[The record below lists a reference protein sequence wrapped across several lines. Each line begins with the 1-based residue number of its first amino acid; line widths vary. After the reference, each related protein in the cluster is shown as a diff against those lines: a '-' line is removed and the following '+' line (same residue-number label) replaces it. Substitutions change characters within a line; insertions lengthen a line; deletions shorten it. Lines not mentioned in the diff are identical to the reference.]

1 MSYSKK
7 TFIGEITMVSK
18 KPSIPEEIMTRWR
31 RLVNIMGRV
40 TDTSAALITQIH
52 PETIEMLISSDSAN
66 NPYQANEVTPR
77 RCGLYCDWVVD
88 QKLPLLVNDAAK
100 DSYWENNPD
109 MAHNLTFYLG
119 YPLCWPDGEAFGT
132 LCVLDAEDNLS
143 AKKYRELIEEFQ
155 TIVNQDLAF
164 ILNQSVQQ
172 QEHNDFAKLL
182 AQQRNE
188 VKSRANDLA
197 EINTAM
203 RVLLNH
209 REKDKENLQDEL
221 LDEIRQTVK
230 PWLDK
235 LEHTELQ
242 KDQQLYIARIRD
254 HLSDSAELP
263 HKFWYLLTGMEQQVA
278 KAISH
283 GLSSKLIAKQMFVE
297 KSTIDFHRQNIRQKL
312 GLTSS
317 KTNLKS
323 FLLSFEH

>member
-1 MSYSKK
+1 M
-7 TFIGEITMVSK
+7 ESK

-31 RLVNIMGRV
+31 RLVNIMGQV

-66 NPYQANEVTPR
+66 NPYHANEVTPR

-143 AKKYRELIEEFQ
+143 AKKYRDLIEEFQ

-182 AQQRNE
+182 AQQRIE

-209 REKDKENLQDEL
+209 REKDKENLQHEL
-221 LDEIRQTVK
+221 LDEIRQLVK
-230 PWLDK
+230 PWLEK
-235 LEHTELQ
+235 LEHTELE

-254 HLSDSAELP
+254 HLSDSSDIP
-263 HKFWYLLTGMEQQVA
+263 HKFWYQLTGMEQEVA

>member
-1 MSYSKK
+1 MA
-7 TFIGEITMVSK
+7 SK
-18 KPSIPEEIMTRWR
+18 KPSIPEEIMTRWC

-52 PETIEMLISSDSAN
+52 PETIEMLISSDSAS
-66 NPYQANEVTPR
+66 NPYKVNEVTPR

-100 DSYWENNPD
+100 DSYWKTNPD
-109 MAHNLTFYLG
+109 MEHNLTFYLG

-143 AKKYRELIEEFQ
+143 AKKYRDLIEEFQ

-182 AQQRNE
+182 AKQRNE

-209 REKDKENLQDEL
+209 REKDKDNLQDEL
-221 LDEIRQTVK
+221 LDEIRQSVK

-235 LEHTELQ
+235 LEYTELQ
-242 KDQQLYIARIRD
+242 KDQTLYIARIRD
-254 HLSDSAELP
+254 HLSDHSSNSAELS

>member
-1 MSYSKK
+1 
-7 TFIGEITMVSK
+7 
-18 KPSIPEEIMTRWR
+18 MTRWR
-31 RLVNIMGRV
+31 RLVNIMGQV

-52 PETIEMLISSDSAN
+52 PETIEMLISSDSVD
-66 NPYQANEVTPR
+66 NPYRANEVTPR

-143 AKKYRELIEEFQ
+143 AKKYRDLIEEFQ
-155 TIVNQDLAF
+155 IIVNQDLAL
-164 ILNQSVQQ
+164 ILNQSIQQ
-172 QEHNDFAKLL
+172 QEQNDFEKLL
-182 AQQRNE
+182 AQQRCE

-209 REKDKENLQDEL
+209 REKDKENLQHEL
-221 LDEIRQTVK
+221 LDEIRQLVK
-230 PWLDK
+230 PWLEK

-242 KDQQLYIARIRD
+242 KDQTLYIARIRD
-254 HLSDSAELP
+254 HLSDSSDIP
-263 HKFWYLLTGMEQQVA
+263 HKFWYQLTGMEQEVA

-312 GLTSS
+312 GLTST

>member
-1 MSYSKK
+1 MA
-7 TFIGEITMVSK
+7 SK
-18 KPSIPEEIMTRWR
+18 KPFIPEEIMTRWC
-31 RLVNIMGRV
+31 RLVNIMGQV

-52 PETIEMLISSDSAN
+52 PETIEMLISSHSTN
-66 NPYQANEVTPR
+66 NPYKANEVTPR

-88 QKLPLLVNDAAK
+88 KKLPLLVNDAAK
-100 DSYWENNPD
+100 DPYWENNPD
-109 MAHNLTFYLG
+109 MEHNLTFYLG

-143 AKKYRELIEEFQ
+143 AKKYRDLIEEFQ
-155 TIVNQDLAF
+155 IIVNQDLAL
-164 ILNQSVQQ
+164 ILNQSIQQ
-172 QEHNDFAKLL
+172 QEHHDFEKLL
-182 AQQRNE
+182 AQQRSE

-209 REKDKENLQDEL
+209 REKDKENLQHEL
-221 LDEIRQTVK
+221 LVEIQQLVK
-230 PWLDK
+230 PWLEK

-242 KDQQLYIARIRD
+242 KDQILYIAQIRD
-254 HLSDSAELP
+254 HLSDSSEIP
-263 HKFWYLLTGMEQQVA
+263 HKFWYQLTGMEQQVA

-323 FLLSFEH
+323 YLLSFEH

>member
-1 MSYSKK
+1 
-7 TFIGEITMVSK
+7 MVSK

>member
-1 MSYSKK
+1 
-7 TFIGEITMVSK
+7 MVSI
-18 KPSIPEEIMTRWR
+18 KPSIPEEITTRWR
-31 RLVNIMGRV
+31 RLVNIMGQV

-66 NPYQANEVTPR
+66 NPYRANEVTPR

-88 QKLPLLVNDAAK
+88 KKLPLLVADAAK
-100 DSYWENNPD
+100 DKYWENNPD

-132 LCVLDAEDNLS
+132 LCVLDAKDNLS
-143 AKKYRELIEEFQ
+143 AKKYRDLIEEFQ
-155 TIVNQDLAF
+155 IIVNQDLAF
-164 ILNQSVQQ
+164 ILNQSIQQ
-172 QEHNDFAKLL
+172 QEHSDFEKLL
-182 AQQRNE
+182 AQQRSK
-188 VKSRANDLA
+188 VKNRANDLA

-209 REKDKENLQDEL
+209 REKDKENLKHEL
-221 LDEIRQTVK
+221 LDEIRQRVK
-230 PWLDK
+230 PWLEK

-254 HLSDSAELP
+254 HLSDSSELP
-263 HKFWYLLTGMEQQVA
+263 HKFWYQLTGMEQEVA

-283 GLSSKLIAKQMFVE
+283 GLSSKLIAKRMFVE